1 MDQNIKK
8 QALRKFTYGLYIVMC
23 ADSGEVNGFTAN
35 WLTQVSFDPPLLAVS
50 VENDT
55 KSLPMIERS
64 RRFTVNVLSSG
75 ENGRELAGK
84 LGKSALK
91 KPDKLLGTPYE
102 LRSDGYPILS
112 EALSWVA
119 CEVRHIVP
127 AGDSTLVVAEVV
139 DAGVQ
144 AEGQALTMAEA
155 GFRHAG

>member
-1 MDQNIKK
+1 MDPNIKK
-8 QALRKFTYGLYIVMC
+8 QALRKLTYGLYIVMC

-35 WLTQVSFDPPLLAVS
+35 WLTQVSFEPPLLAIS
-50 VENDT
+50 IENDS

-64 RRFTVNVLSSG
+64 RRFTVNVLASG

-91 KPDKLLGTPYE
+91 KPDKLADVSYN
-102 LRSDGYPILS
+102 LRDDGYLILS

-119 CEVRHIVP
+119 CEVRHTAP

-139 DAGVQ
+139 DAGVL
-144 AEGQALTMAEA
+144 AEGQPLTMAEA